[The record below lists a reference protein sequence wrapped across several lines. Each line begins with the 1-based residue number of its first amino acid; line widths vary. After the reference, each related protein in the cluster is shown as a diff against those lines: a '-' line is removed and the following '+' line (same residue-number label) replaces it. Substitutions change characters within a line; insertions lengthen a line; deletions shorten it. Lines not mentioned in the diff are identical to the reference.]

1 MKIPTQSD
9 FINNRDQAFEDLF
22 SFLKKLFD
30 INEQSSYT
38 LEEKVADIYTSLYA
52 NNSLQAFFDEYGE
65 IYNNQEHFKVFCEYE
80 YKRYCKEVLK
90 NQCNNDWV
98 ALTDI
103 ESIGVRDPEMVSN
116 DRNEYSKV
124 KLEEIIRF
132 IESLTEQE
140 QARFKVAYLAID
152 NTLNIGGKQAPTD
165 MPKLVR
171 ERIQKQAKG
180 ARLSFEAKKQYLR
193 EYLYPTGFWQKYGEI
208 IGNKLIAKDQKIQ
221 KATYKSLLKKAKFSN
236 TKRDKE
242 KMANIVNKV
251 NFEDIPQ
258 DLQEKMKNVIKTD
271 IKNFMVRSTLKPIPA
286 EAYTPRENAIKN
298 LRYSYCKEYSE
309 IIPLYVKARLENKN
323 LFDIA
328 HEQILTEYLNHRQ
341 TCDKCKRFEK
351 DLEKAMSHRIDRL
364 RQIKGELETSPYKF
378 HISNQDKLIIT
389 KNNDLVRY
397 YSCAYK
403 HNPSDL
409 NMMYLLLVYKM
420 SGKENEAKQLL
431 KEIRDVK
438 EYYNI
443 NKTNFATQI
452 KGE

>member
-1 MKIPTQSD
+1 MKIPTQND
-9 FINNRDQAFEDLF
+9 FIQNREQAYNDLHNYIYSLFPNKDEDSLAGLELLLLDGLLYDFFEEF
-22 SFLKKLFD
+22 GEIK
-30 INEQSSYT
+30 INEQ
-38 LEEKVADIYTSLYA
+38 K
-52 NNSLQAFFDEYGE
+52 
-65 IYNNQEHFKVFCEYE
+65 FKKFCESHLKNKYNLRHEEGNDSEINNIEEVYGTEDKLAIEQENNEHMQYE
-80 YKRYCKEVLK
+80 VFDTIIEHVLK
-90 NQCNNDWV
+90 
-98 ALTDI
+98 L
-103 ESIGVRDPEMVSN
+103 S
-116 DRNEYSKV
+116 
-124 KLEEIIRF
+124 
-132 IESLTEQE
+132 EQE

-165 MPKLVR
+165 MPTLVR

-193 EYLYPTGFWQKYGEI
+193 EYLYPSGFWQKYGEI

-242 KMANIVNKV
+242 KMANIVNEV
-251 NFEDIPQ
+251 NFGDVPQ
-258 DLQEKMKNVIKTD
+258 DLEEKMKDAIKTD

-298 LRYSYCKEYSE
+298 LRYVYCKEYSE
-309 IIPLYVKARLENKN
+309 IIPMYVKARLENKD

-328 HEQILTEYLNHRQ
+328 HKQILIEYLNHRQ
-341 TCDKCKRFEK
+341 TCDKCKKFEK
-351 DLEKAMSHRIDRL
+351 ELEKAMSHRIDRL
-364 RQIKGELETSPYKF
+364 RQIKEELKTSPYKF
-378 HISNQDKLIIT
+378 HVSNQDKLIVT

-397 YSCAYK
+397 YSYAYK

-409 NMMYLLLVYKM
+409 NMMYLVLAYKI
-420 SGKENEAKQLL
+420 SGNEEKARQLL
-431 KEIRDVK
+431 YESKGIK
-438 EYYNI
+438 EYEII